1 MDNVTLVCRVL
12 SQLGLDYNG
21 DIDADGT
28 GELNV
33 YDGSTWLGTIS
44 FVGGELVDWA

>member
-1 MDNVTLVCRVL
+1 MDNVKLVCWIL
-12 SQLGLDYNG
+12 SELGLDYDV

-33 YDGSTWLGTIS
+33 YDGTTWLGRIS
-44 FVGGELVDWA
+44 FVGGELLDRA